1 MSTPLPTSES
11 RWFRRFSLG
20 YSAVCIALLAY
31 FVIAWRG
38 WFGVAPLSNPWKSL
52 ALMTF
57 LATMGLTWV
66 TLPRSPRWANVFG
79 SASMIAFGMFV
90 AAMMAG

>member
-38 WFGVAPLSNPWKSL
+38 WFGVAPLSQSL
-52 ALMTF
+52 EVAG
-57 LATMGLTWV
+57 AHD
-66 TLPRSPRWANVFG
+66 LPRDDGIDLGYAPTL
-79 SASMIAFGMFV
+79 
-90 AAMMAG
+90 AALG